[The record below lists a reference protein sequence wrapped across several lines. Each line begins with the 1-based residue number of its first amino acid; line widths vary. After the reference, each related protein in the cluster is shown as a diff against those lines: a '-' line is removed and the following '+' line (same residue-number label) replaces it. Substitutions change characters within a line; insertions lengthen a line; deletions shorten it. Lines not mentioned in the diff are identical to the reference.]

1 MGKELLKH
9 INPEPLTREVNPN
22 PENSN
27 SKSITS
33 QKVENSE
40 KKLGASAESQNNENK
55 DELEKDAKTK
65 NSETNS
71 NGPHK
76 LPFYTPPN
84 FSEKPSLFGHL
95 VQTAPEPIS
104 KIDKEEIKKTE
115 IINDKKQE
123 EQKTTTTTE
132 IGKSIFGEPVSR
144 MFSNPVTPL
153 FGGQTTKINM
163 PVTSNSLFEKSGPT
177 PQNPP
182 TGLFGNL
189 SGNGGLFGQPSQL
202 FANAAKSSIFGNLA
216 NTQPGNSIFGKFTI
230 NKAGDDSDDGDEDG
244 AEDDEPKSESEDE
257 TKREQDS
264 KAYEYKTPYEKVVS
278 LPFEDLKIDK
288 KDGIG
293 AGIVSLER
301 LKPVVAVDTDA
312 VEKTEKKD
320 NKMEFPMFVV
330 RSKAKIVLSMYQ
342 IIKKGSSSVFL
353 KNNKSCVSVIVFQ
366 IEKNEQG
373 TQKLVSYNIKVKFGE
388 EKKAEEFK
396 EAFDKLAAN

>member
-9 INPEPLTREVNPN
+9 INPEPLTREVNQI

-27 SKSITS
+27 SKSNKS
-33 QKVENSE
+33 QKVENPE
-40 KKLGASAESQNNENK
+40 KKLGASAESQIDENK
-55 DELEKDAKTK
+55 DELEKDSKTK
-65 NSETNS
+65 NSESES
-71 NGPHK
+71 NGNNK
-76 LPFYTPPN
+76 MPFYTPPN

-95 VQTAPEPIS
+95 TQIAPVPIS
-104 KIDKEEIKKTE
+104 KIEKEDSKKTE
-115 IINDKKQE
+115 IINEKKVE
-123 EQKTTTTTE
+123 EQKTSQVE
-132 IGKSIFGEPVSR
+132 MNKSIFGEPVSK
-144 MFSNPVTPL
+144 MFSNPVSSL
-153 FGGQTTKINM
+153 FGGQTSSLNL
-163 PVTSNSLFEKSGPT
+163 PVPTNSLFEKSALAS
-177 PQNPP
+177 QNGS

-202 FANAAKSSIFGNLA
+202 FANAAKSSIFGNFA
-216 NTQPGNSIFGKFTI
+216 ATEPGTSIFGKFTI
-230 NKAGDDSDDGDEDG
+230 NKTGEDSEEGDEDG
-244 AEDDEPKSESEDE
+244 AEENEPKSESEDE
-257 TKREQDS
+257 TKREQDL

-293 AGIVSLER
+293 VGIVSLER
-301 LKPVVAVDTDA
+301 LKPVAA
-312 VEKTEKKD
+312 VEISGTEKVDKKD

-366 IEKNEQG
+366 IEKNEEG
-373 TQKLVSYNIKVKFGE
+373 IQKLVSFNIKVKFGE